1 MNILDTGFVLT
12 AADVVL
18 SFGKKIVLDG
28 LNLRLPRGKIYGVT
42 GANGAGK
49 SVLLRCLSGFI
60 RPMRGEVRVFGKKIG
75 MEAEFAPNTG
85 VLIDSPGFLR
95 SASALEN
102 LTILADVSG
111 SVPTGR
117 ILEVLSVVGLNGG
130 DGRPVSCY
138 SSGMMQR
145 LYLAQALMEDP
156 DLLLLDEP
164 TNMLDVDGQRQI
176 YDLIV
181 ELNRAGKTILLTSNY
196 PDELK
201 ILCDQVFKLDAGRL
215 APYEI
220 AERAA
225 FAVA

>member
-1 MNILDTGFVLT
+1 MNKLDEKFVLT
-12 AADVVL
+12 AAGVVL

-28 LNLRLPRGKIYGVT
+28 VHLELPQGKIYGVT

-60 RPMRGEVRVFGKKIG
+60 RPTNGEVRVFGKKIG
-75 MEAEFAPNTG
+75 AEAEFAPNTG

-102 LTILADVSG
+102 LRILAAVSG
-111 SVPTGR
+111 RASLGR
-117 ILEVLSVVGLNGG
+117 IRETLRLVGL
-130 DGRPVSCY
+130 DDTDERPVSCY

-156 DLLLLDEP
+156 GLLMLDEP
-164 TNMLDVDGQRQI
+164 TNMLDVNGQRQI

-201 ILCDQVFKLDAGRL
+201 ILCDAVYKLENGTL
-215 APYEI
+215 SPYEM

-225 FAVA
+225 FAVG

>member
-60 RPMRGEVRVFGKKIG
+60 RPARGRIQIFGKELG
-75 MEAEFAPNTG
+75 TEVEFAPNTG

-95 SASALEN
+95 QKSAVQN
-102 LTILADVSG
+102 LTILAAVSG
-111 SVPTGR
+111 SVPPER
-117 ILEVLSVVGLNGG
+117 IREVLNVVGLSGG

-138 SSGMMQR
+138 SSGMLQR

-156 DLLLLDEP
+156 DLLMLDEP
-164 TNMLDVDGQRQI
+164 TNMLDVNGQRQI
-176 YDLIV
+176 YDLLV
-181 ELNRAGKTILLTSNY
+181 ELNRMGKTILLTSNY

-201 ILCDQVFKLDAGRL
+201 ILCDAVYKLENGKL
-215 APYEI
+215 SHYEM
-220 AERAA
+220 AEQAA
-225 FAVA
+225 FAVG

>member
-1 MNILDTGFVLT
+1 MNKMDEKFVLT
-12 AADVVL
+12 ATGVAL

-28 LNLRLPRGKIYGVT
+28 VNLELPRGNIYGVT

-60 RPMRGEVRVFGKKIG
+60 RPMHGEVRVFGKKIG
-75 MEAEFAPNTG
+75 ENAEFAPNTG

-102 LTILADVSG
+102 LTILAAVSG
-111 SVPTGR
+111 RASLTR
-117 ILEVLSVVGLNGG
+117 IRETLRLVGLNDT

-138 SSGMMQR
+138 SNGTMQR
-145 LYLAQALMEDP
+145 LYLAQALMEEP

-164 TNMLDVDGQRQI
+164 TNMLDVNGQRQI

-181 ELNRAGKTILLTSNY
+181 ELNRTGKTILLTSNY

-201 ILCDQVFKLDAGRL
+201 ILCDAVYKLENGKL
-215 APYEI
+215 IPYEM
-220 AERAA
+220 AEQAA
-225 FAVA
+225 FAVG

>member
-1 MNILDTGFVLT
+1 MNNMDEKYVLT
-12 AADVVL
+12 ASDVAL
-18 SFGKKIVLDG
+18 SFGKKTVLDSV
-28 LNLRLPRGKIYGVT
+28 NLELPRGKIYGVT

-60 RPMRGEVRVFGKKIG
+60 RPTRGEVRVFGKKIG

-95 SASALEN
+95 SASAPEN
-102 LTILADVSG
+102 LTILAAVSG

-117 ILEVLSVVGLNGG
+117 ILEVLSVVDLNGG
-130 DGRPVSCY
+130 DDRPVSCY

>member
-60 RPMRGEVRVFGKKIG
+60 RPARGRIQIFGKELG
-75 MEAEFAPNTG
+75 TEAEFAPNTG

>member
-1 MNILDTGFVLT
+1 
-12 AADVVL
+12 
-18 SFGKKIVLDG
+18 
-28 LNLRLPRGKIYGVT
+28 
-42 GANGAGK
+42 
-49 SVLLRCLSGFI
+49 
-60 RPMRGEVRVFGKKIG
+60 
-75 MEAEFAPNTG
+75 
-85 VLIDSPGFLR
+85 
-95 SASALEN
+95 
-102 LTILADVSG
+102 
-111 SVPTGR
+111 
-117 ILEVLSVVGLNGG
+117 
-130 DGRPVSCY
+130 
-138 SSGMMQR
+138 MQR